1 MAEQQNTE
9 ENKKK
14 STSDGGSFTVLVLC
28 AALVLISIFFV
39 DEHPLDM
46 FFMLLGQLI
55 LYFIFL
61 VIFGGPALFALWAMG
76 TSLSDIY
83 KSYLEERGLN
93 PPAGKQSTDEEQPSQ
108 PVKMEQDAPA
118 PQKESPSKAELLEK
132 LEKFDWAI
140 WLETFIQNRIE
151 GKRLIEKKEKPR
163 EDELD
168 EDIFFDFD
176 SDNKP

>member
-118 PQKESPSKAELLEK
+118 PQKKVPAKLSYSKNLKNLTGPSGWKLLSRTGLKERG
-132 LEKFDWAI
+132 LS
-140 WLETFIQNRIE
+140 R
-151 GKRLIEKKEKPR
+151 KKEKPR